1 MLCSILFFASCKFDE
16 PVREY
21 FEYWSSTCQV
31 GKIEY
36 ASENVTIDNVPNLS
50 AIDFIDIDV
59 YTINPQNF
67 TLLLNPSNGSSF
79 SFQNESGNL
88 SVSEYSETMIDPT
101 YIKIRAKLSDESEGQ
116 LITLSG
122 CLWPENRTAFS
133 EADLRVQSPELFYTT
148 SFIQNTPPDNIKNL
162 QRAEDFF
169 PGTQKCYI
177 AFEVPDQ
184 SLNRNRDSTY
194 EVKYFFRNDD
204 NSLELKGSKILT
216 LADNKN
222 PTSGSNVFMYYFEGQ
237 LDDFLT
243 RYEYTVQV
251 TGPRGLTAD
260 IRSTDPALGACVLVE
275 SAITVLDA
283 PNGLY
288 DEDSDGDY
296 ECYELESEG
305 DSITFTVDPGQEGD
319 TLTVTDNG
327 TVLTPTNGNTYTVSG
342 LGRHEIRATSSRTD
356 AFSVTVKK
364 RLRIST
370 TPNPATFTFSQDFNG
385 LKDESDPNNVVEY
398 TEVDEPDS
406 TVTYSISP
414 TDEGT
419 TVSGNV
425 DGTNYTNTVSGPL
438 EIGLHKLVSII
449 HKEYCQPVTLV
460 RNIMVARKLQE
471 PEYTFNPPLNEN
483 TVDGYEYLEVTS
495 STEKADYTIKP
506 SSADNNAKVSVK
518 INNGTAYPAAEQSIG
533 QLSTDFYTLK
543 VTVSKDYMT
552 PREFTRKIRVDSK
565 LTKPEITCTDLNG
578 KKDYMGYEYIE
589 VDDSNSTA
597 SYTVTNKDSRTGD
610 TSVTTV
616 VTAMPDN
623 TTVSTYN
630 SGQLDTGTPGSPKKY
645 KIVSTVKKDGYV
657 DQTTTKL
664 VAVVTK
670 LKTPKIEFGK
680 DFNGTGKD
688 SSGYL
693 YIEVPDSTTT
703 VSYTS
708 SSDDNSG
715 SNNPVTVSTKI
726 GGWANPNTGTLN
738 TNIGEYDITVTAS
751 CAFQNDATFT
761 TKVKVVQELQEPN
774 YLFTPGLTSES
785 EDKWIEVPKT
795 DHNVSCKITAKAS
808 DEKIKVTEGG
818 TTLYNTGSSPANFT
832 LNTLGD
838 HTLSVT
844 VSRANYIS
852 KTFSKSVTIV
862 EELQEPNY
870 SFTPGLTSESN
881 GKWIEVPSTDHNVI
895 CKITAQNSEESLTVR
910 DNSTSIYSP
919 ANFTISSLVDHTL
932 SVTVSRA
939 NYKSRTF
946 SKTVKIVEELQ
957 EPTIRFYKHDG
968 NDVLSESS
976 SAPEESCYSD
986 YTCYDLPLTTSGT
999 GNANFEV
1006 YPGSGES
1013 VVVKIDGTEAN
1024 ANSSGKRTLAL
1035 GPHTIEFTVKKT
1047 NYKDLLF
1054 TKKVYI
1060 QGELADPKISPNNG
1074 TFDSGS
1080 GNTSSDPMVYQF
1092 SYISYDSMK
1101 LKFEPGNSNSGGTST
1116 SLSWKINDLDG
1127 TNTTG
1132 IQGIGVEETV
1142 KIEIKQTRQYCK
1154 TKTTTK
1160 YAKGIIK
1167 PIKLTYKNN
1176 KAGNQGWAGL
1186 YICSLG
1192 TDKYDLLGSVTAYRI
1207 GSNDSLTDGKTVW
1220 AYGEDKYGI
1229 TANTW
1234 DHLHTDSDGR
1244 TVVYTLTKTTDKI
1257 ALNLTDLRRRNHD
1270 GEGKISGTVSRS
1282 LSDIKSGKGL
1292 YNETNS
1298 YKKENW
1304 TLYTG
1309 KVDSNG
1315 KCAEVYIKFVV
1326 SD

>member
-1 MLCSILFFASCKFDE
+1 MVCNLRQRRALYCFILLCSILFFASCKFDE
-16 PVREY
+16 PVKEY

-67 TLLLNPSNGSSF
+67 KLLLNPSNGSSF

-204 NSLELKGSKILT
+204 NSLELKGSKNLT

-275 SAITVLDA
+275 SEIDVLA
-283 PNGLY
+283 SPNGLY

-296 ECYELESEG
+296 ECYELESEE
-305 DSITFTVDPGQEGD
+305 DCITFTADPGQEGD

-370 TPNPATFTFSQDFNG
+370 TPNPATFTFGTNDTDTYFNNMTDTNG
-385 LKDESDPNNVVEY
+385 FEY
-398 TEVDEPDS
+398 LEVPQSTS
-406 TVTYSISP
+406 TVGYTISP
-414 TDEGT
+414 TEEGT
-419 TVSGNV
+419 TVSGTV
-425 DGTNYTNTVSGPL
+425 DGSEYNGPIDTATL
-438 EIGLHKLVSII
+438 AVGPHTLVAVI
-449 HKEYCQPVTLV
+449 HKQYCNDVTTT
-460 RNIMVARKLQE
+460 RKIMVAKTLE
-471 PEYTFNPPLNEN
+471 APVYTFTPDLNGKA
-483 TVDGYEYLEVTS
+483 VDNFEYLEVAS
-495 STEKADYTIKP
+495 STAKASYTIKP

-518 INNGTAYPAAEQSIG
+518 INGVTAYPAAEQSIG
-533 QLSTDFYTLK
+533 QLSTDFYTLN

-589 VDDSNSTA
+589 VDDSNSKA
-597 SYTVTNKDSRTGD
+597 SYNVTNKDTRTR
-610 TSVTTV
+610 TLETTV
-616 VTAMPDN
+616 VTAMQDN
-623 TTVSTYN
+623 TTVSTSN
-630 SGQLDTGTPGSPKKY
+630 SGQLATGTPGSPKQY
-645 KIVSTVKKDGYV
+645 KIVATVKEDGYE
-657 DQTTTKL
+657 DQITTKF
-664 VAVVTK
+664 VAVVVK

-957 EPTIRFYKHDG
+957 APNEIIAYDG
-968 NDVLSESS
+968 STVS
-976 SAPEESCYSD
+976 P
-986 YTCYDLPLTTSGT
+986 SGT
-999 GNANFEV
+999 INYNSYSYPV
-1006 YPGSGES
+1006 Y
-1013 VVVKIDGTEAN
+1013 KIDLNPDGTGELWYRFTPQEEGA
-1024 ANSSGKRTLAL
+1024 SIKVEDCVSGTPVEIDREGTLAL
-1035 GPHTIEFTVKKT
+1035 GPHKLKFTITKDGYTPQYYTKDIYVKGTLTTPEIKST
-1047 NYKDLLF
+1047 
-1054 TKKVYI
+1054 
-1060 QGELADPKISPNNG
+1060 NG
-1074 TFDSGS
+1074 TFVS
-1080 GNTSSDPMVYQF
+1080 GNGDSNTKPQIWQF
-1092 SYISYDSMK
+1092 SYISYDSLECYIK
-1101 LKFEPGNSNSGGTST
+1101 PGNTGNTVEVHHNSETGTTMSNP
-1116 SLSWKINDLDG
+1116 
-1127 TNTTG
+1127 TTG
-1132 IQGIGVEETV
+1132 FGLGYDTAIKLVIIQSREHCESL
-1142 KIEIKQTRQYCK
+1142 
-1154 TKTTTK
+1154 TTTI
-1160 YAKGIIK
+1160 YVKGIIK
-1167 PIKLTYKNN
+1167 PIKLTFTKLYINIDGFDANSFNAKGVISIVGPSSTVSVWDHSDDQQAVSQNN
-1176 KAGNQGWAGL
+1176 WCEPAGNKKAWSDTFSSPSQTVRVDVTNFRRHRGGVKKDEPVFTSGTHNFPEISLYDIKKGKGENSTAGSTWT
-1186 YICSLG
+1186 YICDQSDRSG
-1192 TDKYDLLGSVTAYRI
+1192 QKFQP
-1207 GSNDSLTDGKTVW
+1207 K
-1220 AYGEDKYGI
+1220 I
-1229 TANTW
+1229 TFSA
-1234 DHLHTDSDGR
+1234 SD
-1244 TVVYTLTKTTDKI
+1244 
-1257 ALNLTDLRRRNHD
+1257 
-1270 GEGKISGTVSRS
+1270 
-1282 LSDIKSGKGL
+1282 
-1292 YNETNS
+1292 TN
-1298 YKKENW
+1298 
-1304 TLYTG
+1304 
-1309 KVDSNG
+1309 
-1315 KCAEVYIKFVV
+1315 
-1326 SD
+1326 